1 VFLKGY
7 LIDADVHMVRLKVV
21 MYICRRAALWAA
33 LILFPL
39 KTNYIVIIFQ
49 IIMGN
54 HTVGNDIAQAVG
66 TILAPF
72 LGHYVMQAP
81 PSGCA

>member
-1 VFLKGY
+1 
-7 LIDADVHMVRLKVV
+7 MVGLKVV

-72 LGHYVMQAP
+72 LGHMLCRP
-81 PSGCA
+81 PHLGVPDRAGHGGLEAL